1 MATIGN
7 TYYNLADYF
16 RSMSPDGSIEA
27 DILEILS
34 IYTPLIQDAVT
45 IEANN
50 GTSHIHTVR
59 DTLPSVTWGRLYQG
73 VAPSKS
79 GRSQVTDTTGF
90 VEGLSTIDKRLL
102 ELAGDKA
109 AAIRLSEARGF
120 LQSMAIEAEQT
131 VFYGD
136 TITTPEEFK
145 GLAAR
150 ANAIGSGTYGNQII
164 DGGGSGSDNTSIW
177 FVTWSE
183 DCTALIHPQN
193 TPAGLSRE
201 DMGTQRVLDANSK
214 AYYAVEEMFRW
225 HLGLSVKDPRGNV
238 RIANIDVSD
247 LLAGNVDLYALMASA
262 YYRLGNTYTR
272 SGARYTDANGAAI
285 PGAASMGRTVIYM
298 NRTVMQALDMISNA
312 SIGTNS
318 NLYLTTADLEGK
330 MVQTWRGLPI
340 RLTDSLLNT
349 EASVA

>member
-16 RSMSPDGSIEA
+16 RSLSPNGSIEA
-27 DILEILS
+27 DILEILATL
-34 IYTPLIQDAVT
+34 TPIIDDAVT

-50 GTSHIHTVR
+50 GTSHIHTIR
-59 DTLPSVTWGRLYQG
+59 DTLPTVTWGRLYQG
-73 VAPSKS
+73 IAPSKS

-90 VEGLSTIDKRLL
+90 VEGLSTVDKRLL
-102 ELAGDKA
+102 DLAGPKA
-109 AAIRLSEARGF
+109 DAIRLSEARGF
-120 LQSMAIEAEQT
+120 LEAMAQEAEQT
-131 VFYGD
+131 IFYGD

-183 DCTALIHPQN
+183 DYTSLIHPQN
-193 TPAGLSRE
+193 VPAGLQRE
-201 DMGTQRVLDANSK
+201 DKGEQRALDGSSRV
-214 AYYAVEEMFRW
+214 YYVMEELFRW

-247 LLAGNVDLYALMASA
+247 ALAGTVDLHALMRAA
-262 YYRLGNTYTR
+262 YYRLNVRRAGKYR
-272 SGARYTDANGAAI
+272 DATGAAI
-285 PGAASMGRTVIYM
+285 PGAAATGRTVIYM
-298 NRTVMQALDMISNA
+298 NRTMLEVLDKLGTDEGNTALMLKP
-312 SIGTNS
+312 TE
-318 NLYLTTADLEGK
+318 LEGK
-330 MVQTWRGLPI
+330 EVMTWRGMPI
-340 RLTDSLLNT
+340 RETDTILNT
-349 EASVA
+349 EAAVA

>member
-16 RSMSPDGSIEA
+16 RSLSPGGSIEA
-27 DILEILS
+27 DIVEILAEL
-34 IYTPLIQDAVT
+34 TPIVRDAVT

-73 VAPSKS
+73 ITPSKS

-102 ELAGDKA
+102 QLAGPKA
-109 AAIRLSEARGF
+109 DALRLSEAKGF
-120 LQSMAIEAEQT
+120 LQSMAKEAEQT

-150 ANAIGSGTYGNQII
+150 ANAIGAGSYGNQII

-177 FVTWSE
+177 FVTWAE
-183 DCTALIHPQN
+183 DYTSLIHPQN
-193 TPAGLSRE
+193 TPAGLERE
-201 DMGTQRVLDANSK
+201 DKGEQRVLDSQNR
-214 AYYAVEEMFRW
+214 AYYVMEELFRW
-225 HLGLSVKDPRGNV
+225 HMGLSVKDPRGNV
-238 RIANIDVSD
+238 RIANIDVSE
-247 LLAGNVDLYALMASA
+247 LQAGNVDLHALMRKA
-262 YYRLGNTYTR
+262 YYRLGTRR
-272 SGARYTDANGAAI
+272 SGKYLDAQGNAI
-285 PGAASMGRTVIYM
+285 TGAASTGRTVIYM
-298 NRTVMQALDMISNA
+298 NTDVLEALDALSTDAGN
-312 SIGTNS
+312 
-318 NLYLTTADLEGK
+318 TALMLRPTELEGK
-330 MVQTWRGLPI
+330 EVMTWRGLPI
-340 RLTDSLLNT
+340 RETDALLNT
-349 EASVA
+349 EAAVA

>member
-16 RSMSPDGSIEA
+16 RSLSPDGSIEA
-27 DILEILS
+27 DIVEILAEL
-34 IYTPLIQDAVT
+34 TPIVRDAVT

-102 ELAGDKA
+102 ELAGPKA
-109 AAIRLSEARGF
+109 EAVRLSEARGF
-120 LQSMAIEAEQT
+120 LQAMAQEAEET
-131 VFYGD
+131 IFYGD
-136 TITTPEEFK
+136 TVTTPEEFK

-150 ANAIGSGTYGNQII
+150 ANAIGAGTYGNQII

-183 DCTALIHPQN
+183 DYTSIIHPQN
-193 TPAGLSRE
+193 TKAGLVRE
-201 DMGTQRVLDANSK
+201 DKGEQRVLDANSR
-214 AYYAVEEMFRW
+214 AYYVMEELFRW
-225 HLGLSVKDPRGNV
+225 HMGLSVKDPRGNV
-238 RIANIDVSD
+238 RIANIDVSEV
-247 LLAGNVDLYALMASA
+247 LAGNVDLHALMRRA
-262 YYRLGNTYTR
+262 YYRLGTR
-272 SGARYTDANGAAI
+272 RNGKYLDAQGNAIKGAA
-285 PGAASMGRTVIYM
+285 GTGRTVIYM
-298 NRTVMQALDMISNA
+298 NSTVLEALDA
-312 SIGTNS
+312 
-318 NLYLTTADLEGK
+318 LTTDTGNTALMLRPSELEGQE
-330 MVQTWRGLPI
+330 VLTWRGIPI
-340 RLTDSLLNT
+340 RETDALLNT
-349 EASVA
+349 EAAVA

>member
-16 RSMSPDGSIEA
+16 RSMGPDGEIELG
-27 DILEILS
+27 ILEILATL
-34 IYTPLIQDAVT
+34 TPLLDDAVT
-45 IEANN
+45 IQANN

-73 VAPSKS
+73 ITPSKS

-102 ELAGDKA
+102 QLAGPKA
-109 AAIRLSEARGF
+109 DALRLSEAKGF
-120 LQSMAIEAEQT
+120 LQAMAKEAEQT

-136 TITTPEEFK
+136 VITTPEEFK

-150 ANAIGSGTYGNQII
+150 ANAIGTGTYGNQII

-183 DCTALIHPQN
+183 DYTSIIHPQN
-193 TPAGLSRE
+193 TPAGLQRE
-201 DMGTQRVLDANSK
+201 DKGEQRVLDANSR
-214 AYYAVEEMFRW
+214 AYYVMEELFRW

-247 LLAGNVDLYALMASA
+247 LIAGNVDLHALMRAA
-262 YYRLGNTYTR
+262 YYRLNTRRAGKYRDAMGN
-272 SGARYTDANGAAI
+272 SI
-285 PGAASMGRTVIYM
+285 PGAAGQGRTVIYM
-298 NRTVMQALDMISNA
+298 NRTTLEALDALSTDTGN
-312 SIGTNS
+312 
-318 NLYLTTADLEGK
+318 TALMLRPTELEGK
-330 MVQTWRGLPI
+330 EVLTWRGLPI
-340 RLTDSLLNT
+340 RETDAILNT
-349 EASVA
+349 EAAVA